1 MYRKCHFIP
10 VNERDLTPVL
20 VPSVK
25 SRSLETIVS
34 NYLRTGDTSGLESI
48 SEDSFD
54 FKDESSIDFDAEL
67 PQSMNK
73 IDAVLHYRN
82 IRDSLRRPLQAK
94 SDNDASSVVADA
106 TTEAASDSNSSSPEG
121 A

>member
-1 MYRKCHFIP
+1 MYRKCFFRP

-34 NYLRTGDTSGLESI
+34 NYLRTGDTSGLEST
-48 SEDSFD
+48 SEDSYD
-54 FKDESSIDFDAEL
+54 FNDESSIDFDVEL
-67 PQSMNK
+67 PQCMNK

-94 SDNDASSVVADA
+94 SE
-106 TTEAASDSNSSSPEG
+106 TEAASVVASATTEEASVSDL